1 MISESA
7 ALEDLGPNGKP
18 GEEFSSQA
26 VEGAE
31 ESKPSILIVDDDE
44 GICKLLEKYL
54 SEVEDC
60 NILSVHSGIDALK
73 ICKFQLPDLLL
84 TDVSMPMMDGFQ
96 LMEEFQKL
104 PGSDAIPIILMS
116 GLGEYVDRI
125 RGLDQGAVDFLA
137 KPFEPVEVVLRVQRH
152 LKVRNLYKEVKRQE
166 TESKERAGVLE
177 AILNSVPSG
186 LAVLN
191 ENLEVI
197 RHNQQF
203 AQLFPGSQKAVIGVP
218 ISELCRIEMGVG
230 EDSPDW
236 QCPLSPS
243 LLRTLKE
250 GYDFQHREV
259 KIYSSN
265 DQSERIF
272 LSMATRF
279 PDRDDRLLLD
289 IRDFTSQKEQ
299 QNKLSHRNRLAM
311 LGDLAVG
318 VAHEINN
325 PNAFV
330 RLNAGN
336 MKTMLKGLEK
346 VFGKVSE
353 IEPDLKLGALS
364 ISEVKGRL
372 EDAVGGILN
381 ATERIGGVVE
391 RLKTFGRDEEIGSE
405 EVDLC
410 RAVMDSAEITAH
422 FLREVEELS
431 IETENVVVPPVRG
444 SQIEFEQIIINF
456 MSNAAH
462 AIEERKQ
469 NEGEDY
475 KGSLRV
481 WFEFDEENVA
491 LLMSDNGIG
500 MSDETKAKIYT
511 PYFTTKPRGKGTGL
525 GMSISHGIISKAGGR
540 IEVNTALRQGTTFKL
555 IVPVVKSEAE
565 AGNPTGEA
573 L

>member
-1 MISESA
+1 MISQSVT
-7 ALEDLGPNGKP
+7 LEDLRPIGEP
-18 GEEFSSQA
+18 GEEFSPQA
-26 VEGAE
+26 TEGAE
-31 ESKPSILIVDDDE
+31 KEESFILIVDNDE
-44 GICKLLEKYL
+44 GVCRFLEKYL
-54 SEVEDC
+54 REVEDC
-60 NILSVHSGIDALK
+60 DILSVQSASDALRV
-73 ICKFQLPDLLL
+73 CEHQLPDLLL
-84 TDVSMPMMDGFQ
+84 SEVSMPIMDGFE
-96 LMEEFQKL
+96 LMVEFQKL
-104 PGSDAIPIILMS
+104 PGSDAIPFILMS
-116 GLGEYVDRI
+116 GLDEYVDRI
-125 RGLDQGAVDFLA
+125 RGLDQGAVDFFA
-137 KPFEPVEVVLRVQRH
+137 KPLEPVEVVLRVQRH

-191 ENLEVI
+191 ESLEVI

-203 AQLFPGSQKAVIGVP
+203 AELFPCSQEAVKGAE
-218 ISELCRIEMGVG
+218 ISELCRMEMGVG

-236 QCPLSPS
+236 QCPLSSP
-243 LLRTLKE
+243 LLRTLR
-250 GYDFQHREV
+250 GGRDFQHREV

-265 DQSERIF
+265 DRSERIF
-272 LSMATRF
+272 LAMATRF
-279 PDRDDRLLLD
+279 PNRDDRLLLD
-289 IRDFTSQKEQ
+289 IRDFTTQKGQ
-299 QNKLSHRNRLAM
+299 QNKLNHRDRLAM

-336 MKTMLKGLEK
+336 MKKMLVALEQVFEK
-346 VFGKVSE
+346 VTDSN
-353 IEPDLKLGALS
+353 PDLKLGAMP
-364 ISEVKGRL
+364 ISMVKGRL
-372 EDAVGGILN
+372 EEAVEGILN
-381 ATERIGGVVE
+381 ATERITGVVE
-391 RLKTFGRDEEIGSE
+391 RLKTFGREEEAGAE

-410 RAVMDSAEITAH
+410 RAVSNSAEIAAH

-431 IETENVVVPPVRG
+431 IETENVVVPSVRG
-444 SQIEFEQIIINF
+444 SQIEFEQIVINF
-456 MSNAAH
+456 MINAVQ
-462 AIEERKQ
+462 AIDERRQ
-469 NEGEDY
+469 REGEDY

-540 IEVNTALRQGTTFKL
+540 IEVNSALRQGTTFKL
-555 IVPVVKSEAE
+555 IVPVVKSEEE
-565 AGNPTGEA
+565 AGNLTGGA
-573 L
+573 S

>member
-1 MISESA
+1 MISESV
-7 ALEDLGPNGKP
+7 ALEDLRPIGEP
-18 GEEFSSQA
+18 GEEFSPQA

-31 ESKPSILIVDDDE
+31 KAKPFILIVDDDE

-54 SEVEDC
+54 REVEDC
-60 NILSVHSGIDALK
+60 DILSVQTAVDALRV
-73 ICKFQLPDLLL
+73 CEYQLPDLLL
-84 TDVSMPMMDGFQ
+84 SDVSMPMMDGFE

-104 PGSDAIPIILMS
+104 PGSDAIPVILMS
-116 GLGEYVDRI
+116 GLDEYVDRI

-177 AILNSVPSG
+177 AILDSVPSG

-197 RHNQQF
+197 RHNLQF
-203 AQLFPGSQKAVIGVP
+203 AELFPASEEGVKGVE

-236 QCPLSPS
+236 QCPLSSS
-243 LLRTLKE
+243 LLRILRE
-250 GYDFQHREV
+250 GKDFQHREV
-259 KIYSSN
+259 KIYSSK
-265 DQSERIF
+265 DQSERVF

-279 PDRDDRLLLD
+279 PNRDDRLLLD

-299 QNKLSHRNRLAM
+299 QNKLNHRNRLAM

-336 MKTMLKGLEK
+336 MKTMLAALEQIFEK
-346 VFGKVSE
+346 ITE
-353 IEPDLKLGALS
+353 NDPDLKLGALP
-364 ISEVKGRL
+364 ISAVKGRL
-372 EDAVGGILN
+372 DDAVAGILN
-381 ATERIGGVVE
+381 ATERITGVVE
-391 RLKTFGRDEEIGSE
+391 RLKTFGREEEAGVE

-410 RAVMDSAEITAH
+410 LAVSNSADISAH

-431 IETENVVVPPVRG
+431 IETENVVVPSVRG
-444 SQIEFEQIIINF
+444 SQVEFEQIIINF
-456 MSNAAH
+456 MSNAVQ
-462 AIEERKQ
+462 AIDERRRE
-469 NEGEDY
+469 EGEGY

-540 IEVNTALRQGTTFKL
+540 IEMNSALRQGTTFKL
-555 IVPVVKSEAE
+555 VVPVVKSEAD
-565 AGNPTGEA
+565 AGIPTGDA
-573 L
+573 S